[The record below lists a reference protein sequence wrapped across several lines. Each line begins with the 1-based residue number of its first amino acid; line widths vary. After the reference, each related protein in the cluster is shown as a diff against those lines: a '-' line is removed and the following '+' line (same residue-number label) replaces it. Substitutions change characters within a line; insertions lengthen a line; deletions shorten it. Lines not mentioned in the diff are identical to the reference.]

1 LIASDTSPPS
11 HFVVKIAAR
20 FNVRVFSPKESMSRI
35 EKRTIGKGIDDVHIR
50 DSYAAAIKA
59 YRRYQNRLRQ
69 IEAME
74 IQGKDELKKMVIVG
88 ERISERL
95 GNGYN
100 SHKNEAKV

>member
-1 LIASDTSPPS
+1 MQ
-11 HFVVKIAAR
+11 KIAAR
-20 FNVRVFSPKESMSRI
+20 FNVRVFSPKESLTRV
-35 EKRTIGKGIDDVHIR
+35 EKRIIGKGIDDVHIR
-50 DSYAAAIKA
+50 DSYAAAVKA

-74 IQGKDELKKMVIVG
+74 VREKDELKKMVIIG
-88 ERISERL
+88 EKIGGKL